1 MPSMGFCLSKCLQV
15 GDITRDFE
23 DELDD
28 VNSRSGYQQ
37 QNDGGGAAF
46 ATTSL
51 LAVRSCFLFFAFGP
65 RESAFSL
72 TISVCACAA
81 TCDAHRRTK

>member
-51 LAVRSCFLFFAFGP
+51 LAVHSRFLFSL
-65 RESAFSL
+65 SARGRARFRLPSMCVRAC
-72 TISVCACAA
+72 VCC
-81 TCDAHRRTK
+81 RL

>member
-37 QNDGGGAAF
+37 QNDGGGGAAF

-51 LAVRSCFLFFAFGP
+51 LAVRSRFLFSLAFGP
-65 RESAFSL
+65 RESAFF
-72 TISVCACAA
+72 
-81 TCDAHRRTK
+81 R